1 MRGLVRDSVVEMFDR
16 KTVWIFLA
24 VTLIGVVVAVL
35 TPQVDMDIRM
45 EGNMDFGSLGDYLRN
60 PVTMALSGFLA
71 FVVFLTVMATAGV
84 IPTMLVRGRADYY
97 LSKPISRA
105 ALLLNKTLSVWLVYG
120 AMIML
125 CGVIF
130 YIALVLAHGLFDW
143 RVLYLFGL
151 YLVSLFI
158 WLSVTITV
166 GVVSGSTAIAMMS
179 AFLVWVAQKILH
191 FHEEINAFVD
201 SRPVGYVI
209 DALYYIVPKTG
220 ELAGLID
227 ALALGKP
234 VDSWL
239 PLYSSLMFAFACT
252 VLAVVVFKR
261 KNY

>member
-1 MRGLVRDSVVEMFDR
+1 MRGLVRDSLVEMFDR

-35 TPQVDMDIRM
+35 TPQVDMEIRM
-45 EGNMDFGSLGDYLRN
+45 EGNMDFGPLGDYLRN

-97 LSKPISRA
+97 LSKPISRTG
-105 ALLLNKTLSVWLVYG
+105 LLLNKTLAIWLVYG
-120 AMIML
+120 AMILL
-125 CGVIF
+125 CGVIC
-130 YIALVLAHGLFDW
+130 YVTLVLVHGFFDW

-201 SRPVGYVI
+201 SQPVSYVI

-220 ELAGLID
+220 ELASLID
-227 ALALGKP
+227 TLALGKP

-239 PLYSSLMFAFACT
+239 PLYSSLMFAFACM
-252 VLAVVVFKR
+252 VLAVVIFKR